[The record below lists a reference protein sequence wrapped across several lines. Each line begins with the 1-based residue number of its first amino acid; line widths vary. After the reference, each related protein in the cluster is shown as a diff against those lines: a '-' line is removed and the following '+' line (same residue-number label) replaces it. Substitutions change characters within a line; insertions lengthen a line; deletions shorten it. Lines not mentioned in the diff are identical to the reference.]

1 MKCGCYV
8 FDAFSSCGWG
18 ILLSNSLS
26 FYQLVEAL
34 SQDHFFLDILKLVI
48 VHNHSFTLR
57 LTLHEKD

>member
-34 SQDHFFLDILKLVI
+34 SQDHFFRHFKACY
-48 VHNHSFTLR
+48 R
-57 LTLHEKD
+57 P